1 MGDKKSFNFKELKK
15 LRQISFRDTKIAV
28 NPEDEIKAEEQEIS
42 FEERERQAELER
54 YEADSIHRKKL
65 ILWATTL
72 VSIWLGAVI
81 IILLAVGFTILTL
94 SDTVM
99 ATLLG
104 TTTLNVLGLMAIV
117 LKDLFKGKLK

>member
-1 MGDKKSFNFKELKK
+1 MGFIKRQKDSAFLQK
-15 LRQISFRDTKIAV
+15 LEKQLEKNNKYSEEDIS
-28 NPEDEIKAEEQEIS
+28 KAEAQEVT
-42 FEERERQAELER
+42 FEERQQQAELDR

-65 ILWATTL
+65 IRWATTL

-81 IILLAVGFTILTL
+81 IILLAVGFNIINL

-117 LKDLFKGKLK
+117 LKDLFKGRDK

>member
-1 MGDKKSFNFKELKK
+1 MGFLNKQKDSAFLQKLEKK
-15 LRQISFRDTKIAV
+15 LEKNNKYSEEDIS
-28 NPEDEIKAEEQEIS
+28 KAEAQEVT
-42 FEERERQAELER
+42 FEERQQQAELER

-81 IILLAVGFTILTL
+81 IILLAVGFNIINL

-117 LKDLFKGKLK
+117 LKDLFKGRDK

>member
-1 MGDKKSFNFKELKK
+1 MSDKGNFNVKELKK
-15 LRQISFRDTKIAV
+15 LRQISFRDTKIEV

-81 IILLAVGFTILTL
+81 IILLSVGFNIIKL

-117 LKDLFKGKLK
+117 LKDLFKGRDK